1 MKKDQVKLGGEYL
14 AKVSGKVV
22 PVRIDKENPHG
33 GWDATSA
40 ASGKSVRIKS
50 AQRLRGA
57 VKGEKATA
65 KNADPDLVPLTTID
79 KEKRDEK
86 KTKGKAKASAVAA
99 KKADAKPKSLSCL
112 DAAAQVLKAKGEAM
126 NCKAMIDAMFSAK
139 LWHSDAPTPAATLS
153 SAILR
158 EVSKKGKDAR
168 FKIVDRGQFVFN
180 A

>member
-40 ASGKSVRIKS
+40 ATGKSVRIKS

-57 VKGEKATA
+57 VNGEKATA

-79 KEKRDEK
+79 KEKKQETK
-86 KTKGKAKASAVAA
+86 KSKGKKSATP
-99 KKADAKPKSLSCL
+99 KADAKHKALSCL
-112 DAAAQVLKAKGEAM
+112 DAAAQVLKAKGEPM
-126 NCKAMIDAMFSAK
+126 NCKGMIDAMFAKK

-158 EVSKKGKDAR
+158 EITKKGKEAR
-168 FKIVDRGQFVFN
+168 FKKVDRGQFVFN
-180 A
+180 G